1 MDQLDH
7 NLLAAWWRVWG
18 RLERD
23 AGEARRRWARTHG
36 VSALSL
42 RRGGDGTPTY
52 ARPPRAWCL
61 ALRASDTRI
70 DAKYGYG
77 TKWRPLAPGS
87 AGGDESRGLTAG
99 QASSVV
105 HPRQSRGLMGAEATG
120 RHLVMLGPE
129 DVRAW
134 CAPVRVAWPGVPLD
148 VAAARLGRH
157 REVVRKWLPK
167 PGGVG
172 PGGGGV
178 IGRDADGGYG
188 VPRQVRRRRGMALGV
203 DATRAIELG
212 EDYVQPGNVWGVR
225 YERGQ
230 EWGRHSGGA
239 VPVVWTRR
247 AVDPQHRRGD
257 RPHGWWG
264 SLWETLAERWPME
277 AGVSLDRVARWRRRP
292 GGPAVRS
299 EECLVSSG
307 VGVSG
312 TTEDSCFA
320 GGPQGPACGEAADG
334 SRSGFRDSRGDLQ
347 FRGWAWVCEGV
358 DGQGC
363 VRGAGH
369 TATTVVCPLPRWT
382 LAAALADD
390 PRVAAGLDIGGGE
403 RWWPTRS
410 VHPAETAAGG
420 MRFACE
426 RCWGVRRQ
434 TTDARGWNDVVSYIT
449 GGVLMGREVERVG

>member
-1 MDQLDH
+1 M
-7 NLLAAWWRVWG
+7 
-18 RLERD
+18 EE
-23 AGEARRRWARTHG
+23 EA
-36 VSALSL
+36 
-42 RRGGDGTPTY
+42 
-52 ARPPRAWCL
+52 
-61 ALRASDTRI
+61 
-70 DAKYGYG
+70 
-77 TKWRPLAPGS
+77 
-87 AGGDESRGLTAG
+87 AGGGGGADPGWKPGLRGADDG
-99 QASSVV
+99 
-105 HPRQSRGLMGAEATG
+105 TG

-203 DATRAIELG
+203 DATRSIELG
-212 EDYVQPGNVWGVR
+212 EDYVEAGCVWGVR

-247 AVDPQHRRGD
+247 AVDPQHQRGD

-277 AGVSLDRVARWRRRP
+277 AGVSLDRVARWRVRP
-292 GGPAVRS
+292 AAGGRD
-299 EECLVSSG
+299 EEGDVMNG
-307 VGVSG
+307 GAA
-312 TTEDSCFA
+312 EDVCFA
-320 GGPQGPACGEAADG
+320 GGPQGPASDGLAAGEVADDDGRGEAASA
-334 SRSGFRDSRGDLQ
+334 SRSDLRVSRGDPQ
-347 FRGWAWVCEGV
+347 FRGWAWVCEGI
-358 DGQGC
+358 DGRGC

-403 RWWPTRS
+403 RWWPTRA
-410 VHPAETAAGG
+410 VHPAEKAAGG

-434 TTDARGWNDVVSYIT
+434 TTDARGWNDVVSYLT
-449 GGVLMGREVERVG
+449 GGLLMGREVERVA